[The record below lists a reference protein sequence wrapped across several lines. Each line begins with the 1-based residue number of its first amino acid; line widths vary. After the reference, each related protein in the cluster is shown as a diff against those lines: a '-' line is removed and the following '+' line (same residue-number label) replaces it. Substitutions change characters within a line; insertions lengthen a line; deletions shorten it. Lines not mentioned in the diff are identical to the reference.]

1 MHVTRTVHH
10 PMVFTFCKLMIAAAT
25 TSMKTPI
32 SFVIYIKITL
42 DLRVV
47 WGFFIMVV
55 AGTTKDNGLMR
66 SKFPACQR
74 QI

>member
-47 WGFFIMVV
+47 WGFLIW
-55 AGTTKDNGLMR
+55 
-66 SKFPACQR
+66 
-74 QI
+74 

>member
-10 PMVFTFCKLMIAAAT
+10 PIVFTFCKLMIAPAI

-47 WGFFIMVV
+47 WGFYY
-55 AGTTKDNGLMR
+55 GSSRDYKDNHGLMR